1 MLPKHFIIS
10 CDIDIVLPEPVS
22 NLDSNNI
29 ISNEE
34 AVNLLL
40 YRLLTQIRPGGNLFP
55 AADDLEWAGSYVKI
69 CVVMHKESRSCAY

>member
-1 MLPKHFIIS
+1 MQKFYHAVMLPKHFIIS
-10 CDIDIVLPEPVS
+10 CDIGIGLPEHVS

-40 YRLLTQIRPGGNLFP
+40 YRLLTQTGREGICSRPQTIWNRQ
-55 AADDLEWAGSYVKI
+55 VH
-69 CVVMHKESRSCAY
+69 M